1 MKNELKSHYIKT
13 IPAIKEELGIKNV
26 MAVPKITK
34 VVVSTGTGRNRD
46 KKRAALIVDRLAK
59 ITGQKPA
66 SRGAKKSIASF
77 KLREGEIIG
86 YQITLRGARMW
97 SFLSK
102 LINVAIPRTRDFRGL
117 ETKGVDE
124 MGNFTMGV
132 KEHIVFPE
140 SADEDIK
147 DVFGIAV
154 TVVTTAKDK
163 KSAESL
169 LRAVGFP
176 FKK

>member
-1 MKNELKSHYIKT
+1 MNSLKQQYVKDIPKLKT
-13 IPAIKEELGIKNV
+13 ELGLSNV

-34 VVVSTGTGRNRD
+34 VVVSTGTGKNRD
-46 KKRAALIVDRLAK
+46 KKRAVLIQDRLAK

-66 SRGAKKSIASF
+66 ARAAKQSIASF
-77 KLREGEIIG
+77 KLRQGEVIG
-86 YQITLRGARMW
+86 YSVSLRGEHMW

-102 LINVAIPRTRDFRGL
+102 LINVAIPRMRDFRGL
-117 ETKGVDE
+117 EVKAIDD

-132 KEHIVFPE
+132 KEHVIFPE
-140 SADEDIK
+140 SSDEDLK
-147 DVFGIAV
+147 DVFGIAI

-163 KSAESL
+163 KSAEAL
-169 LRAVGFP
+169 LRGVGFP

>member
-1 MKNELKSHYIKT
+1 MNSLKTHYTKELPTLKK
-13 IPAIKEELGIKNV
+13 ELGISNI

-34 VVVSTGTGRNRD
+34 VVISTGTGRNRD

-59 ITGQKPA
+59 ITGQKA
-66 SRGAKKSIASF
+66 AERGAKKSIASF

-86 YQITLRGARMW
+86 YSTTLRGERMW

-102 LINVAIPRTRDFRGL
+102 LINIAIPRTRDFRGL
-117 ETKGVDE
+117 DTKGIDA

-132 KEHIVFPE
+132 KEHTVFPE
-140 SADEDIK
+140 TADEDLK
-147 DVFGIAV
+147 DVFGIAI

-163 KSAESL
+163 KSAEAL
-169 LRAVGFP
+169 LRSVGFP